1 MNARAAALKLS
12 FVVALVCLLGA
23 GRAQA
28 QAPACNVDKDCPGNP
43 DCGGDVC
50 TKSSGG
56 AMCTHA
62 GEVYPSGIADGYCLT
77 DDDCKCKS
85 LGATCLGLFCTFTLP
100 PDGGAAGSTGT
111 GGSTGAGGST
121 GTGGSGTGSAG
132 TSGGGGG
139 GGGCSVTGGPSLGWA
154 GLALLGAALVRRR
167 SRRRA

>member
-1 MNARAAALKLS
+1 MNARATALRFS
-12 FVVALVCLLGA
+12 FIFALVCLLGA

-28 QAPACNVDKDCPGNP
+28 QAPACNVDKDCPGDAN
-43 DCGGDVC
+43 CGGDVC

-62 GEVYPSGIADGYCLT
+62 GEAYPSGVADGYCLT

-85 LGATCLGLFCTFTLP
+85 LGATCLGLFCSFTLP
-100 PDGGAAGSTGT
+100 PDGGSAGT
-111 GGSTGAGGST
+111 GGST
-121 GTGGSGTGSAG
+121 GTGGSGTGTGSAG

-139 GGGCSVTGGPSLGWA
+139 GGCSVTGAPSIGWA
-154 GLALLGAALVRRR
+154 SGLALLGAALIRRR